1 MAAIGTARQPSE
13 ASAPDHDTER
23 AIQFKTNVCS
33 GQCSGQID
41 TILEAVVV

>member
-13 ASAPDHDTER
+13 VSARDRDTER

-33 GQCSGQID
+33 GQCPGQID
-41 TILEAVVV
+41 AILGAVGV